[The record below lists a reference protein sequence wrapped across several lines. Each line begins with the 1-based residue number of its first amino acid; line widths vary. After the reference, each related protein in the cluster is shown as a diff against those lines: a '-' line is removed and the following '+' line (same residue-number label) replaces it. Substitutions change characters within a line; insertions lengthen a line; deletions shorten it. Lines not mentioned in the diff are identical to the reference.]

1 MPYVNNQHFC
11 GRPFELKLNGNADVP
26 VAAGQGRH
34 YADAIRTAVID
45 VAATIT
51 PAAATGGGVTGS
63 VKLLDFPESRVV
75 ILGIAGSISFS
86 SSLTDASFSSS
97 LGTTAASTANNT
109 LETTEV
115 DIIASGDVNLA
126 TANTAVARVINVGTL
141 ATALDGVTT
150 PVDIFLNIA
159 SDTVVHTSV
168 TVTGKIAITWVC
180 LGDTA
185 D

>member
-34 YADAIRTAVID
+34 YADAIRTTVID
-45 VAATIT
+45 VAATIA
-51 PAAATGGGVTGS
+51 PGAVGGGGS
-63 VKLLDFPESRVV
+63 AGGVKILDFPESRVV
-75 ILGIAGSISFS
+75 ILGIAGSLSFS
-86 SSLTDASFSSS
+86 SSQTDASLATG
-97 LGTTAASTANNT
+97 LGTAVASTANNS
-109 LETTEV
+109 LGSTEV
-115 DIIASGDVNLA
+115 DIVASDPVNLA
-126 TANTAVARVINVGTL
+126 TANTPVARAISVGTL

-150 PVDIFLNIA
+150 PVDIFLNVA
-159 SDTVVHTSV
+159 SAAVHTSV